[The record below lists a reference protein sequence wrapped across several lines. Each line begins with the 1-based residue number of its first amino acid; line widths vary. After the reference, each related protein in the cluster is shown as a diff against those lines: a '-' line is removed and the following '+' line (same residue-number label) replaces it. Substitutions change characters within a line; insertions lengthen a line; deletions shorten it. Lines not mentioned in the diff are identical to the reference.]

1 MQRWHRQLF
10 RSRSVAT
17 RRCDPVNVVKLEHV
31 SEGIIG
37 SFCRGSRVGCNIPLS
52 QAARL
57 PLQRASDGKR
67 IVKNLFLRP
76 ARPRETN

>member
-1 MQRWHRQLF
+1 MEFWQCRLPTSQN
-10 RSRSVAT
+10 VVT
-17 RRCDPVNVVKLEHV
+17 RRGDPVNVLKLERLRK
-31 SEGIIG
+31 EITG
-37 SFCRGSRVGCNIPLS
+37 SLCRGSRVGCNTVLS

-76 ARPRETN
+76 ARAREKH